1 MRIAFFGGTFDPPH
15 HGHIAIA
22 RAAIT
27 RLELDQVL
35 VAPVATQPL
44 KGGYGHSSFEDR
56 LAMVR
61 LAVAGEPGLT
71 ASDVDA
77 PVPGGRPNYTFET
90 LQRLRKQLQPTD
102 ELFCLVGA
110 DSFLTLKGWHR
121 CAELLLFC
129 DFIVAGRPGFS
140 LEQINGVLP
149 NGVENAGEVRE
160 AGFTRFTLAG
170 SSGQSAELF
179 LLPDLDQNISAT
191 EIRAA
196 LAEGSVQQTVLAPA
210 VAEYIRSHA
219 LYRLETRDTI
229 ETADKE
235 GKSKE
240 I

>member
-15 HGHIAIA
+15 RGHIAIA

-27 RLELDQVL
+27 RLALDQVL

-44 KGGYGHSSFEDR
+44 KGGSGHSSFEDR

-61 LAVAGEPGLT
+61 LAVAGEPGLV

-77 PVPGGRPNYTFET
+77 PLPGARPNYTIDT
-90 LQRLRKQLQPTD
+90 LRRLRKHLQPTD
-102 ELFCLVGA
+102 ELFFLLGA
-110 DSFLTLKGWHR
+110 DSFLTLKRWHN
-121 CAELLLFC
+121 CTELLLFC
-129 DFIVAGRPGFS
+129 NFIVAGRPGFS
-140 LEQINGVLP
+140 LEQFNAALPKGVR
-149 NGVENAGEVRE
+149 NTGEARA

-170 SSGQSAELF
+170 PSGQGTELF
-179 LLPDLDQNISAT
+179 LLPDLDQDISAT

-196 LAEGSVQQTVLAPA
+196 LAEGSELETVLAPS
-210 VAEYIRSHA
+210 VAEYIRSHG
-219 LYRLETRDTI
+219 LYRAARDTI
-229 ETADKE
+229 ETAGKV

>member
-15 HGHIAIA
+15 RGHIAIA

-27 RLELDQVL
+27 RLALDQVL

-44 KGGYGHSSFEDR
+44 KGGSGHSSFEDR

-61 LAVAGEPGLT
+61 LAVAGEPGLV

-77 PVPGGRPNYTFET
+77 PLPGAWPNYTIDT
-90 LQRLRKQLQPTD
+90 LRRLRKHLQPTD
-102 ELFCLVGA
+102 ELFFLLGA
-110 DSFLTLKGWHR
+110 DSFLTLRRWHN
-121 CAELLLFC
+121 CTELLLFC
-129 DFIVAGRPGFS
+129 NFIVAGRPGFS
-140 LEQINGVLP
+140 LEQFNAALPKGVR
-149 NGVENAGEVRE
+149 NTGEARA

-170 SSGQSAELF
+170 PSGQSTELF
-179 LLPDLDQNISAT
+179 LLPDLDQDISAT

-196 LAEGSVQQTVLAPA
+196 LAEGSELETVLAPS
-210 VAEYIRSHA
+210 VAEYIRSHG
-219 LYRLETRDTI
+219 LYRPARDTI
-229 ETADKE
+229 ETAGKV

>member
-15 HGHIAIA
+15 RGHIAIA

-27 RLELDQVL
+27 RLALDQVL

-44 KGGYGHSSFEDR
+44 KGGSGHSSFEDR

-61 LAVAGEPGLT
+61 LAVAGEPGLV

-77 PVPGGRPNYTFET
+77 PLPGSRPNYTIDT
-90 LQRLRKQLQPTD
+90 LQRLRNHLQPTD
-102 ELFCLVGA
+102 ELFFLLGA
-110 DSFLTLKGWHR
+110 DSFLTLRRWHN
-121 CAELLLFC
+121 CTELLLFC
-129 DFIVAGRPGFS
+129 NFIVAGRPGFS
-140 LEQINGVLP
+140 LEQFNAALPKGVR
-149 NGVENAGEVRE
+149 NTGEARA

-170 SSGQSAELF
+170 PSGQSTELF
-179 LLPDLDQNISAT
+179 LLPDLDQDISAT

-196 LAEGSVQQTVLAPA
+196 LAEGSELETVLAPS
-210 VAEYIRSHA
+210 VAEYIRSHG
-219 LYRLETRDTI
+219 LYRAARDTI
-229 ETADKE
+229 ETAGKV